1 MGPFRLLA
9 LIFLLT
15 MNRRLLKKKQQYF
28 VNGFSFKSS
37 KVTEL
42 KILWF
47 IFGTKKERTKFL
59 STSSWDQRF
68 LYLGNKISTSEVTFF
83 YAIGIYYQGT

>member
-1 MGPFRLLA
+1 MGPFRLFA

-42 KILWF
+42 KENALE
-47 IFGTKKERTKFL
+47 KLKASNKFYGL
-59 STSSWDQRF
+59 FSEQRKRGPNF
-68 LYLGNKISTSEVTFF
+68 FQQVHGIRGFYIWVTRSV
-83 YAIGIYYQGT
+83 QVK